1 MLLRT
6 RPGRKLLLFT
16 REPAE
21 VSDYKWE
28 IWRPVAEAWKDRS
41 LEDARVVV
49 NVRFG
54 DGQAGM
60 VLDADEAIVIA
71 TLD

>member
-6 RPGRKLLLFT
+6 RPGRLLFLFT

-21 VSDYKWE
+21 LSDYNWE
-28 IWRPVAEAWKDRS
+28 TWHPVAEAWKDRS
-41 LEDARVVV
+41 LEDARVLV

-60 VLDADEAIVIA
+60 VLNADEAIVIA